1 MDRYGFYAE
10 KLRESMKGIT
20 TSEFI
25 LIRILVGRSE
35 KDLSDIRAYFE
46 EKEYGDGKTFKQCLH
61 NHLKGSFRTSLAR
74 IAGVYEDGQHECNES
89 DYESQTESSLVDH
102 IHGGHQVAAAVP
114 PPSMISSKSVGFLP
128 EAPSTP
134 TKSCPEPSRHKI
146 VVTSP
151 QEKENGSRDSEPG
164 YGLSIDAVEEP
175 EYDPYDINEQE
186 FGKFITDKV
195 NEKTANRLM
204 QHLKNGSRKDLMNNN
219 SNEDSADVIKAHQV
233 RLQIGTINFD
243 GNLRTA
249 QYPRTCVTAHG
260 VKVYRSFLNPLQA
273 IHVLLFACVLY
284 LKYKEKTEKRPEI
297 NIDKK
302 KVRRALMPSYNWM
315 MSNKLNINPA
325 IQRSNYKILGQ
336 WLKEYYAQK

>member
-1 MDRYGFYAE
+1 
-10 KLRESMKGIT
+10 
-20 TSEFI
+20 
-25 LIRILVGRSE
+25 
-35 KDLSDIRAYFE
+35 
-46 EKEYGDGKTFKQCLH
+46 
-61 NHLKGSFRTSLAR
+61 
-74 IAGVYEDGQHECNES
+74 
-89 DYESQTESSLVDH
+89 
-102 IHGGHQVAAAVP
+102 
-114 PPSMISSKSVGFLP
+114 MISSKSVGFLP

-233 RLQIGTINFD
+233 RLQIETINFD
-243 GNLRTA
+243 
-249 QYPRTCVTAHG
+249 
-260 VKVYRSFLNPLQA
+260 VKHMDSQINMASKFHRSYLNPLQA